1 MHISRQRG
9 CVREQTWLGV
19 PLIDPMCIEKLEEN
33 EAEEQHF
40 VEAKTI
46 HKDVREENNVVK
58 EKQPSIEVQL
68 KVQQATKV

>member
-1 MHISRQRG
+1 
-9 CVREQTWLGV
+9 
-19 PLIDPMCIEKLEEN
+19 MCIEKLEEN